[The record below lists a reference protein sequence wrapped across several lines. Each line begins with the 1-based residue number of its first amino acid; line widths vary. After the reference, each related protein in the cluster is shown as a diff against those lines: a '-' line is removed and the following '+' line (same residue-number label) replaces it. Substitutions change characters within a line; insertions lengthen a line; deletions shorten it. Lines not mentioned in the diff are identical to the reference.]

1 MPQYPLIPGVYRC
14 IFLAFLVPEL
24 LTLFRSLR
32 ICLMKTVRVP
42 KFSTLCTVFVLDTL
56 HVAGLATFV
65 FVTLPNMDSIKAVT
79 VMNCLA
85 LVPAL
90 LNLVQ
95 GQRLVE
101 ACNQLC
107 LVYSITC

>member
-1 MPQYPLIPGVYRC
+1 
-14 IFLAFLVPEL
+14 
-24 LTLFRSLR
+24 
-32 ICLMKTVRVP
+32 MKTVRVP

-95 GQRLVE
+95 GQRLVGYG
-101 ACNQLC
+101 NK
-107 LVYSITC
+107 LVFV